1 MFPQRRSLARP
12 RWRILWLL
20 IGPDRG
26 VIARDFSARK
36 SCAMIGLTFIYPR
49 NPMSAY
55 AFKATETWAR
65 STHFQS

>member
-26 VIARDFSARK
+26 VRGITVAREFSPKELCNDRADIYLPTK
-36 SCAMIGLTFIYPR
+36 SHVSLRVQG
-49 NPMSAY
+49 N
-55 AFKATETWAR
+55 
-65 STHFQS
+65 